1 VRIHSMELKGVY
13 VLLGRVCVLPRI
25 HSMELKGEFIRGVFV
40 VSGRTRRRSGY
51 VVRRSST
58 RGYTLAWDLVDFDPT

>member
-1 VRIHSMELKGVY
+1 MELKGVY

-40 VSGRTRRRSGY
+40 VSGRVRRRSGY

-58 RGYTLAWDLVDFDPT
+58 RGYILAWDLVDFDPA

>member
-1 VRIHSMELKGVY
+1 
-13 VLLGRVCVLPRI
+13 
-25 HSMELKGEFIRGVFV
+25 MELKGEFIRGVFV

-51 VVRRSST
+51 VVGRSST